1 MSSPL
6 HTSHAVATPAPR
18 PPRERAPLVLVPGH
32 GPLDLGL
39 AATWRQDLRAG
50 LVVFLVALPLC
61 LGIALA
67 SGAPLMS
74 GLVTGVIGGLV
85 VARLSGAQLLVSGP
99 AAGLTAI
106 VVAAIA
112 QLGSFPSFLLAVVL
126 AGLMQIVLSVLRAG
140 VIGYFFPSS
149 VIKGMLA
156 GIGIILVVK
165 QLPYAF
171 GAGLATVGAGGA
183 DGAVAGE
190 AGALGTIGAAI
201 ASLRPAAL
209 ALTLVS
215 LALLVAWDHPRLARA
230 KKLLPAPLL
239 LVALGVAGN
248 LLLGRVA
255 PSLALPPEALV
266 QLPALTSAAALAGVL
281 TFPDWSALANPAV
294 WTVAVT
300 LALVASLETL
310 LSLEATDKLDPL
322 KRRSPANR
330 ELMAQGV
337 GNTLAGLVGGLP
349 MTGVIVRSAAN
360 VDAGGRTWRASLFH
374 GAMLAVAVVLAAGV
388 LNLIPLATL
397 AAILIYTG
405 YKLARPSLFVEA
417 ARVGRAYLLPFAATV
432 AAILATDLLI
442 GITVGV
448 VVATVF
454 LLCESYR
461 NAYFLHREESE
472 DHHRVRLEL
481 AEEVTFL
488 NKARIHA
495 ILHELPTGTV
505 VTVDGSASKHI
516 DHDVVE
522 ILHEFRTTAA
532 AKDVTLRL
540 VGIPSP
546 TAPAGAH

>member
-1 MSSPL
+1 MSAPL
-6 HTSHAVATPAPR
+6 HTSHIATPAPR
-18 PPRERAPLVLVPGH
+18 PPKERAPLALVPGN
-32 GPLDLGL
+32 GPLDLGF
-39 AATWRQDLRAG
+39 AATWRQDLGAG

-74 GLVTGVIGGLV
+74 GLITGVVGGLV

-106 VVAAIA
+106 VVAALA
-112 QLGSFPSFLLAVVL
+112 QLGSFQAFLLAVVL

-183 DGAVAGE
+183 DGAVQGE

-201 ASLRPAAL
+201 AAVRPAAL

-215 LALLVAWDHPRLARA
+215 LVVLVAWDHPRMARA

-239 LVALGVAGN
+239 LVVLGVVGN

-255 PSLALPPEALV
+255 PALALPPEALV
-266 QLPALTSAAALAGVL
+266 QLPALTSLDALAGVL
-281 TFPDWSALANPAV
+281 TMPDWSALADPAV
-294 WTVAVT
+294 WSVAVT

-360 VDAGGRTWRASLFH
+360 IDAGGRTWRASFFH
-374 GAMLAVAVVLAAGV
+374 GAMLAVAVVLAAGA

-405 YKLARPSLFVEA
+405 YKLAKPSLFVEA

-522 ILHEFRTTAA
+522 ILHEFRATAA

-546 TAPAGAH
+546 SAPAGAH